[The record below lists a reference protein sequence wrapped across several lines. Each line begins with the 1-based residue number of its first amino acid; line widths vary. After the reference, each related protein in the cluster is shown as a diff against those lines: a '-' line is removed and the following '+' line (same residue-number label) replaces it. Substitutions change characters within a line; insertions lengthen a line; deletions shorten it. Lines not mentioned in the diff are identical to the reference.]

1 MEVKIFWYFQNNVLK
16 YVIRL
21 KPNSFFNCCNLKDIR
36 LTTRR
41 CLELRIYLS
50 KNLRKIFQHSL
61 NPLCSCGSNFESSY
75 HVLLYCLYCFIF
87 SDKMHTLM
95 STLNNIDCKIL
106 ESTDSCLT
114 QTFSYCCTSCY
125 KETKT
130 LVFNATINYI
140 LSTER
145 FKELLFQKKSLFFN
159 MQCFNPNPFK
169 FYVAFDIYFVFVGTL
184 RLSLSLYIYIYIYTY
199 IYYINIY
206 IYIYI
211 YMDSTQHQCS
221 KTTLVKS
228 YHKVTQILHCSSF
241 LMCYL

>member
-50 KNLRKIFQHSL
+50 KNLRKIFQHFL

-130 LVFNATINYI
+130 LVLTQLLTIFYPLKDSRN
-140 LSTER
+140 
-145 FKELLFQKKSLFFN
+145 FFSE
-159 MQCFNPNPFK
+159 K
-169 FYVAFDIYFVFVGTL
+169 IFVF
-184 RLSLSLYIYIYIYTY
+184 
-199 IYYINIY
+199 
-206 IYIYI
+206 
-211 YMDSTQHQCS
+211 
-221 KTTLVKS
+221 
-228 YHKVTQILHCSSF
+228 
-241 LMCYL
+241 